1 MTSIAMNST
10 VESLPKTG
18 WALHDLA
25 DAMGAQVDGPVADVT
40 IERVSTDTRTLGA
53 GDLFVALSGPN
64 FDGARFVTA
73 AVEAGAAAVV
83 VAPGSGARSA
93 ELGVPVLEVT
103 CTRRAL
109 GDLGRW
115 VRELRDLEVVG
126 ITGSC
131 GKTSTKEM
139 LHVLLRAAGLRSSAS
154 PASFNND
161 VGVPHTLL
169 ACPEDAQVL
178 VAELGTNG
186 RGEIAHL
193 ARLARPTGAIVTN
206 VGASHLEGLGDED
219 GVATEKGAL
228 PAALPEGGFC
238 VLNADCSR
246 TASMA
251 AMSRARVHWFSLKD
265 PNADLLATDLEFG
278 ADGTTFTLSGTMVG
292 EPGDERRVTLP
303 LLGQHQVLNVLAAL
317 TAGRALGAG
326 IDALLSGLPLLA
338 PVDGRGVRIEARGR
352 VLLDESYNANPTSTK
367 AALEALAT
375 MPEAE
380 RRVAVLGR
388 MHELGPR
395 AGVLH
400 REVGAAAA
408 KAGLGLLV
416 TVDADE
422 IAEGAVRAGFEG
434 KLRRFSTL
442 EEARAGL
449 EAQLEDGDVVLLKGS
464 RAAGL
469 DELVRHLQGPAEE
482 PALA

>member
-1 MTSIAMNST
+1 MPSTPTSTA
-10 VESLPKTG
+10 ESVARTSWTLQ
-18 WALHDLA
+18 DLA
-25 DAMGAQVDGPVADVT
+25 DAMGALVDGAVAHVT
-40 IERVSTDTRTLGA
+40 IERVSTDTRTLGP

-64 FDGARFVTA
+64 FDGVRFATA

-83 VAPGSGARSA
+83 VAQGSGARSA
-93 ELGVPVLEVT
+93 ELGVPVLEVA

-115 VRELRDLEVVG
+115 ARELRDLEVVG

-139 LHVLLRAAGLRSSAS
+139 LHVLLRAAGLRAAAS

-206 VGASHLEGLGDED
+206 VGSSHLEGLGDED

-238 VLNADCSR
+238 VLNADCPR

-251 AMSRARVHWFSLKD
+251 SISRARVHRFSLQD
-265 PNADLLATDLEFG
+265 PTADLLATDLQFG
-278 ADGTTFTLSGTMVG
+278 AEGTTFTLSGAMVG
-292 EPGDERRVTLP
+292 EPGEERRVTLP
-303 LLGQHQVLNVLAAL
+303 LLGRHQVQNALAAL

-326 IDALLSGLPLLA
+326 IDALLEGLPLLA
-338 PVDGRGVRIEARGR
+338 PVDGRGVRIEACGR
-352 VLLDESYNANPTSTK
+352 LLLDESYNANPTSTR
-367 AALEALAT
+367 AALQALASV
-375 MPEAE
+375 PEPG

-395 AGVLH
+395 AGALH
-400 REVGAAAA
+400 GEVGAAASE
-408 KAGLGLLV
+408 AGLGLLV
-416 TVDADE
+416 TIDADQ

-434 KLRRFSTL
+434 QLRRFSTL
-442 EEARAGL
+442 EEARSGL
-449 EAQLEDGDVVLLKGS
+449 EALLEDGDVVLIKGS
-464 RAAGL
+464 RAARL
-469 DELVRHLQGPAEE
+469 DELVRDLRGSAQE

>member
-1 MTSIAMNST
+1 M
-10 VESLPKTG
+10 
-18 WALHDLA
+18 
-25 DAMGAQVDGPVADVT
+25 
-40 IERVSTDTRTLGA
+40 
-53 GDLFVALSGPN
+53 
-64 FDGARFVTA
+64 
-73 AVEAGAAAVV
+73 
-83 VAPGSGARSA
+83 
-93 ELGVPVLEVT
+93 
-103 CTRRAL
+103 
-109 GDLGRW
+109 
-115 VRELRDLEVVG
+115 G

-375 MPEAE
+375 MPEPG

-395 AGVLH
+395 AGALH